1 MLDSEYVIPRL
12 SKLFA
17 PLPACANATNASS
30 LSPLCSGSPPHSF
43 LGRLLAGYVG
53 GDVLTPSHPKPTALK
68 SAVFGVLSHSNFI
81 ITLLIFWILV
91 PPCVQFLAGVS
102 LCRRRRNSK
111 VPISRCLEGTFLL
124 FSFLWLCSHGTL
136 LVGMVVS
143 SVEVDSDPSLSR
155 NASHSLDMDTI
166 IGRVDTLG
174 TESFRLLKSTAEKSM
189 VTINELVLGLKSDLS
204 KTALGEISEI
214 TDQFLRHTD
223 LETALDMLH
232 DLAQMV
238 EDLLHGHTY
247 LRVNGPL
254 LSSTLDKLDSI
265 LKMSGQILSSE
276 LAAVRSD
283 CRNSL
288 PLPQSLDKF
297 DKLVTRLERG
307 LHDRPSS
314 TRTFFEEFRLESSL
328 GLFNMLSLLPFNV
341 SEVLEQLHGAAQM
354 RTELEASLHD
364 KTQNLFSSL
373 PLPKNPNDTAWL
385 NPYFAGVQIMLDE
398 ASDDF
403 HQAVRTDLRGAL
415 RTTFLAE
422 CLIYTLA
429 LFSLAL
435 PICLLI
441 VRSVHCRAIDTPDF
455 PRAPSDSQTTD
466 ITSTRSDRSLTDTLA
481 STHKKLSSD
490 PASPPKTCRRPA
502 EDILCQSVAPA
513 VTSEEEESSASDS
526 GLSEVK
532 QNSAERM
539 KLLSKS
545 DSSMSGIVA
554 RIALPIAS
562 EESDCLKLL
571 PPVQVSPAL
580 WSRTDTL
587 DSVTRKRRR
596 GGRASCEKRRL
607 WTALAYVITCICLC
621 LLTFTASFLA
631 VSTGLLQT
639 TICLPLSEDTHRR
652 SLDAEINGITNR
664 NWDIW
669 MDSVREFVLSM
680 IPAHAKAMSSAA
692 NLSEPG
698 LRNILRIQQPR
709 NLITTLLQTC
719 APQSYDS
726 SYDVGLIQAMGV
738 TVRHNFSGL
747 LDITLVQESSDNI
760 KTAFEKEAV
769 QLVEQKLQ
777 EGLLP
782 ANFELLLSTLKEE
795 EARGVRAAAATAGG
809 GVEAGSSVLDTAE
822 RFWRQSTEGAAERLE
837 AINSSLVRFRS
848 ANEFIRRLHTL
859 QQKLIEEVN
868 SATARLALQPTGQ
881 YKSCFD
887 RLTNLPHLIDFNSR
901 LIDSA
906 RRDFPARLRSQELI
920 AAASDLA
927 RISRQPSFT
936 KTLTDFAT
944 LAFDLGL
951 SVSSS
956 AAAKEALVARVRLV
970 TGREY
975 DRLVRKLLNSLGAS
989 IFDARINAALEKVLR
1004 PCTEV
1009 GRIAQAA
1016 LTTVCPAAAAEA
1028 GRPTF
1033 VPILLRLSLLAF
1045 LLALFALASQILLL
1059 FMGCLGAVSV
1069 CCRTEHESDK
1079 S

>member
-12 SKLFA
+12 SKHFA

-30 LSPLCSGSPPHSF
+30 LSPLCSGGPPHSF

-53 GDVLTPSHPKPTALK
+53 GDVLTPSHPQPTVLK
-68 SAVFGVLSHSNFI
+68 SAVFGALSHSNFI

-91 PPCVQFLAGVS
+91 PPCVQFLAGVA
-102 LCRRRRNSK
+102 LYRRRRKSK
-111 VPISRCLEGTFLL
+111 APISRCLEGTFIL
-124 FSFLWLCSHGTL
+124 FSILWLCSHGTL
-136 LVGMVVS
+136 LVGMVFS
-143 SVEVDSDPSLSR
+143 SVQADSDPSLSR
-155 NASHSLDMDTI
+155 NSSHSLDMDTI
-166 IGRVDTLG
+166 IDRVDTLG
-174 TESFRLLKSTAEKSM
+174 TESFRLIKSTAEKSM
-189 VTINELVLGLKSDLS
+189 VTINELVLGLKSDFS
-204 KTALGEISEI
+204 KTALGEIGEV
-214 TDQFLRHTD
+214 TDQFLRHTN

-238 EDLLHGHTY
+238 EDLLNGHTY

-288 PLPQSLDKF
+288 PLPQSLEKF

-307 LHDRPSS
+307 LHDRPNS

-341 SEVLEQLHGAAQM
+341 SEVLEQLHGAAEM
-354 RTELEASLHD
+354 RTELEASLHE
-364 KTQNLFSSL
+364 KTQNLLSSL

-385 NPYFAGVQIMLDE
+385 NPYFADVQTMLDE
-398 ASDDF
+398 ASVNF
-403 HQAVRTDLRGAL
+403 HQAVRTDLRGTL

-422 CLIYTLA
+422 CSIYALA

-441 VRSVHCRAIDTPDF
+441 VRSVHCRATDTPDF

-481 STHKKLSSD
+481 STLKKLSSD
-490 PASPPKTCRRPA
+490 PASPRQTCPEPA
-502 EDILCQSVAPA
+502 EEIQSVAPA

-545 DSSMSGIVA
+545 ESSMSGIVA
-554 RIALPIAS
+554 QIALPTAS

-607 WTALAYVITCICLC
+607 WTAVAYVITCICLC

-639 TICLPLSEDTHRR
+639 NICLPLSEDTHRR

-669 MDSVREFVLSM
+669 MDNVREFVLSM
-680 IPAHAKAMSSAA
+680 IPEHTKAMSSAA
-692 NLSEPG
+692 NLSELG

-709 NLITTLLQTC
+709 NLLTTLLQTC
-719 APQSYDS
+719 APQSYDG

-747 LDITLVQESSDNI
+747 LDITLVQESSNNI
-760 KTAFEKEAV
+760 KRVFEKEAV

-795 EARGVRAAAATAGG
+795 EARGVRAAATAGG
-809 GVEAGSSVLDTAE
+809 GEAGASVLDTAE

-837 AINSSLVRFRS
+837 ALNSSLVRFRS

-868 SATARLALQPTGQ
+868 SASARLARQPTGQ
-881 YKSCFD
+881 NNSCLA

-920 AAASDLA
+920 RAASDLA

-936 KTLTDFAT
+936 KTLTDFAS

-956 AAAKEALVARVRLV
+956 AAAKDTLVARVRLV

-975 DRLVRKLLNSLGAS
+975 DRLVRKLLTSLGAS

-1016 LTTVCPAAAAEA
+1016 LTTVCPAAAVAEA
-1028 GRPTF
+1028 ERPTF

-1045 LLALFALASQILLL
+1045 LLVLFVLASQIFLL
-1059 FMGCLGAVSV
+1059 FMGGLNAVFV
-1069 CCRTEHESDK
+1069 CCRTEQESDK